1 MPIRHHSRMS
11 FHSRGRVSAGALLVS
26 ALFLSGC
33 ASFSPDKGMGVV
45 AAATDA
51 AIRKDVLAI
60 RTADDVLVAEHT
72 MKGLKARTLTVD
84 SAVQIALLN
93 NRGLQA
99 AYNELALAEAD
110 MVADSLPP
118 NPSFSVSRS
127 VSGGSVEVSRQ
138 VAGDILALATLPFR
152 SEIARERFKR
162 AQLAAAEQTLRL
174 AADVRDAFYRAAGA
188 NELVAVL
195 TEAKTIAETTAQ
207 LATKLGETGS
217 LNKLDQA
224 RQQAF
229 YAETTADLASARQD
243 ASSSRER
250 LIRLLGLWG
259 HDTDIRIPGR
269 LPQLPRRP
277 DSLPLIEV
285 QAVERRLDLQMA
297 RIDLLALAK
306 SLELTQATRFVT
318 LLDMSAS
325 QSRELGTPNRSRS
338 VGIDFQIPIF
348 DGGEVRVRQSAE
360 IYNQAFNL
368 LTEKAVN
375 VRSEA
380 RDAFRTYRSAYDIA
394 VQYQREVLP
403 LRKVISDELQLRY
416 SSMQIDV
423 FALVVEATARI
434 AAQRAGVA
442 AKRDF
447 WLANSALLTAVNG
460 GGRGESQS
468 QTTGT
473 TTAQASAGGG
483 H

>member
-1 MPIRHHSRMS
+1 MRMNRSPRADISR
-11 FHSRGRVSAGALLVS
+11 RGAGRLGAAMTTLL
-26 ALFLSGC
+26 LLSGC
-33 ASFSPDKGMGVV
+33 ASFSPDRGMGVV
-45 AAATDA
+45 ADVTSDMIHKDVISIRSIDDARLADDAVRALKARPLMADA
-51 AIRKDVLAI
+51 AI
-60 RTADDVLVAEHT
+60 
-72 MKGLKARTLTVD
+72 
-84 SAVQIALLN
+84 QIALLS

-118 NPSFSVSRS
+118 NPSFSVSRT
-127 VSGGSVEVSRQ
+127 VGNGTVEISRQ
-138 VAGDILALATLPFR
+138 VAADILALATLRAR

-174 AADVRDAFYRAAGA
+174 AADVRDAYYRTVAS

-195 TEAKTIAETTAQ
+195 TSAKGIAESSAQ
-207 LATKLGETGS
+207 LARKLGETGS

-229 YAETTADLASARQD
+229 YAETTADLAAARQA
-243 ASSSRER
+243 ASSARER

-259 HDTDIRIPGR
+259 GDTDIRLPER
-269 LPQLPRRP
+269 LPRLPAKP
-277 DSLPLIEV
+277 SMLPSIEA

-306 SLELTQATRFVT
+306 SLNLTQATRFVS
-318 LLDMSAS
+318 LLDISGS
-325 QSRELGTPNRSRS
+325 QSREVGAAYRSRS
-338 VGIDFQIPIF
+338 VSVDVQIPIF

-368 LTEKAVN
+368 LTEKAIN

-380 RDAFRTYRSAYDIA
+380 RDAFRTYRSTYDIA
-394 VQYQREVLP
+394 SQYQREVLP
-403 LRKVISDELQLRY
+403 LRRIISEEMQLRY

-423 FALVVEATARI
+423 FALVVEATASI
-434 AAQRAGVA
+434 AAQRSAVA
-442 AKRDF
+442 TKRDF
-447 WLANSALLTAVNG
+447 WLANSALQTAING
-460 GGRGESQS
+460 GGRSETQS
-468 QTTGT
+468 QITAAV
-473 TTAQASAGGG
+473 AQASAGGG